1 MNACPPFG
9 AAGPASIAD
18 ALSKVDCLTAEATQV
33 SFNRLFGPGGSLT
46 PALTILLTL
55 YVAFFAVNLLT
66 GRSALRVSLMTPR
79 MMTMGLV
86 LTFVTSWIAYQS
98 VVWNLAIG
106 APDQVA
112 GILLGSQGSATQLF
126 ADRLDALFTAVTNA
140 ANSLAG
146 EPEASAKLAS
156 PSNML
161 WISALMLLLGT
172 VGVLVICRIAL
183 AALLMLG
190 PVFIVLALFQGTR
203 GLFEGWLKS
212 VVAFALVPLLTVI
225 MGSGAVIAILP
236 MVQGL
241 ATSGGEVS
249 LRTSVGILVAS
260 MVYFALM
267 FLVLELARSLT
278 SGWKLG
284 KAGER
289 AGPSETTAQ
298 SRADMLAVEK
308 TLAAA
313 PAAESFGADRV
324 RSAIASLSVTS
335 HESRVPAAALGG
347 SASTDL
353 ASLPRA
359 IPAEVSAGRHSLY
372 FSHRTHAKT
381 SNFSREIIR

>member
-1 MNACPPFG
+1 MNVCPPFG

-18 ALSKVDCLTAEATQV
+18 ALQKVDCLTAEATQV
-33 SFNRLFGPGGSLT
+33 SFNRLFGPAGSLT

-112 GILLGSQGSATQLF
+112 GILLGSDGSATQLF
-126 ADRLDALFTAVTNA
+126 ASRLDGLFNAVTNA

-241 ATSGGEVS
+241 GAGGHELS

-267 FLVLELARSLT
+267 FLVIELARSLT

-284 KAGER
+284 RGTEGAGAR
-289 AGPSETTAQ
+289 DSTSH
-298 SRADMLAVEK
+298 SRADALAVEK

-313 PAAESFGADRV
+313 PTADSFSSDRV

-335 HESRVPAAALGG
+335 NTSRMPAAAVVG
-347 SASTDL
+347 SSSGDL
-353 ASLPRA
+353 VSLPRA
-359 IPAEVSAGRHSLY
+359 IPAEMSAGRHSLY
-372 FSHRTHAKT
+372 FSHRTQANP
-381 SNFSREIIR
+381 SNFSREMIR

>member
-1 MNACPPFG
+1 MNVCPSFG
-9 AAGPASIAD
+9 AAGPSSIAD
-18 ALSKVDCLTAEATQV
+18 ALQKVDCMTADATQV
-33 SFNRLFGPGGSLT
+33 SFNRLFGAGGSLT

-86 LTFVTSWIAYQS
+86 LTFVTSWVAYQS
-98 VVWNLAIG
+98 VVWNLAVG

-112 GILLGSQGSATQLF
+112 GVLLGSGGSATHLF
-126 ADRLDALFTAVTNA
+126 ADRLDVLFTAVTNA

-161 WISALMLLLGT
+161 WMSALMLLLGT
-172 VGVLVICRIAL
+172 VGVLVVCRIAL

-212 VVAFALVPLLTVI
+212 VVGFALVPLLTVV
-225 MGSGAVIAILP
+225 MGSGAVVTILP

-267 FLVLELARSLT
+267 FLVVEVCLSLT
-278 SGWKLG
+278 RGWKLG
-284 KAGER
+284 KAAER
-289 AGPSETTAQ
+289 AGGAESTSH
-298 SRADMLAVEK
+298 SRADALAVEK

-313 PAAESFGADRV
+313 PAESFSADRV
-324 RSAIASLSVTS
+324 RSTIASLSAAS
-335 HESRVPAAALGG
+335 HASRVPVAALAG
-347 SASTDL
+347 SSSTQVI
-353 ASLPRA
+353 SQPRA
-359 IPAEVSAGRHSLY
+359 IPADVSVGRHSLY
-372 FSHRTHAKT
+372 FSHRTNARA
-381 SNFSREIIR
+381 SNHSREIIR

>member
-98 VVWNLAIG
+98 VVWNLAVG

-112 GILLGSQGSATQLF
+112 GVLLGSGGSATHLF

-140 ANSLAG
+140 ANSMSG
-146 EPEASAKLAS
+146 ETEASAKLAS

-172 VGVLVICRIAL
+172 VGVLVVCRIAL

-212 VVAFALVPLLTVI
+212 VVAFAMVPLLTVV
-225 MGSGAVIAILP
+225 MGSGAVVTIMP

-249 LRTSVGILVAS
+249 LRTSVGIMVAS

-267 FLVLELARSLT
+267 FLVVELARSLT
-278 SGWKLG
+278 SNWKLG
-284 KAGER
+284 KSAER
-289 AGPSETTAQ
+289 AGGDSKTH
-298 SRADMLAVEK
+298 SHADALAVEK
-308 TLAAA
+308 MRAAA
-313 PAAESFGADRV
+313 PAADSFGADRV
-324 RSAIASLSVTS
+324 RSTIASLSAAS
-335 HESRVPAAALGG
+335 HSSRVPAMSVVG
-347 SASTDL
+347 SSSTDL

-359 IPAEVSAGRHSLY
+359 FPADVSAGRHSLY
-372 FSHRTHAKT
+372 FSHRTQAKT

>member
-18 ALSKVDCLTAEATQV
+18 ALSKVDCLTAEATQM

-86 LTFVTSWIAYQS
+86 LTFVTSWVAYQS
-98 VVWNLAIG
+98 VVWNLAVG

-112 GILLGSQGSATQLF
+112 GVLLGSSGSATHLF
-126 ADRLDALFTAVTNA
+126 AGRLDALFTAVTGA
-140 ANSLAG
+140 ANSLSGEAEAG
-146 EPEASAKLAS
+146 AKLAS

-172 VGVLVICRIAL
+172 VGVLVVCRIAL

-190 PVFIVLALFQGTR
+190 PVFIVLALFPGTR

-212 VVAFALVPLLTVI
+212 VVAFALVPLLTVV
-225 MGSGAVIAILP
+225 MGSGAVVTIMP

-241 ATSGGEVS
+241 AAGGGEVS

-267 FLVLELARSLT
+267 FLVVELARSLT

-284 KAGER
+284 KAAER
-289 AGPSETTAQ
+289 AGGGDSTSH
-298 SRADMLAVEK
+298 SRADALAVEK

-313 PAAESFGADRV
+313 PAADSFGADRV
-324 RSAIASLSVTS
+324 RSTIASLTAAS
-335 HESRVPAAALGG
+335 HASRVPAMSVVG
-347 SASTDL
+347 STSTGL
-353 ASLPRA
+353 TSLPRA
-359 IPAEVSAGRHSLY
+359 IPADVSAGRHSLY
-372 FSHRTHAKT
+372 FSHRTQAKT
-381 SNFSREIIR
+381 SNFPREIIR

>member
-1 MNACPPFG
+1 MNACPAFG

-18 ALSKVDCLTAEATQV
+18 ALSKVDCLTAEATQM

-66 GRSALRVSLMTPR
+66 GRSALRLSLMTPR

-98 VVWNLAIG
+98 VVWNLAVG

-112 GILLGSQGSATQLF
+112 SVLLGSGGSATHLF

-172 VGVLVICRIAL
+172 VGVLVVCRIAL

-212 VVAFALVPLLTVI
+212 VVAFALVPLLTVV
-225 MGSGAVIAILP
+225 MGSGAVVTIMP

-241 ATSGGEVS
+241 AASGGEIS

-267 FLVLELARSLT
+267 FLVIELARSLT

-284 KAGER
+284 KSAER
-289 AGPSETTAQ
+289 AGRVESATH
-298 SRADMLAVEK
+298 SRADALAIEK
-308 TLAAA
+308 TMAAA
-313 PAAESFGADRV
+313 PAADSFGADRV
-324 RSAIASLSVTS
+324 RSTIASLSAAS
-335 HESRVPAAALGG
+335 HASRVPAMSVAG
-347 SASTDL
+347 SGSTDF
-353 ASLPRA
+353 ASPSRA
-359 IPAEVSAGRHSLY
+359 IPTAVSADRHSLY
-372 FSHRTHAKT
+372 FSHRTQTK
-381 SNFSREIIR
+381 SLNFSREIIR

>member
-9 AAGPASIAD
+9 AAGPASIAE

-98 VVWNLAIG
+98 VVWNLAVG

-112 GILLGSQGSATQLF
+112 GVLLGSSGSATHLF

-140 ANSLAG
+140 ANSLSG
-146 EPEASAKLAS
+146 EAEASAKLAS

-172 VGVLVICRIAL
+172 VGVLVVCRIAL

-212 VVAFALVPLLTVI
+212 VVALALVPLLTVV
-225 MGSGAVIAILP
+225 MGSGAVITIMP

-249 LRTSVGILVAS
+249 LRTSVGIMVAS

-267 FLVLELARSLT
+267 FLVVELARSLT
-278 SGWKLG
+278 SHWKLG
-284 KAGER
+284 KSAER
-289 AGPSETTAQ
+289 AGSDSATH
-298 SRADMLAVEK
+298 SRADALAVEK

-313 PAAESFGADRV
+313 PPADSFGADRV
-324 RSAIASLSVTS
+324 RSTIASLTAASQSSRIPAVSVVGAS
-335 HESRVPAAALGG
+335 
-347 SASTDL
+347 STDL
-353 ASLPRA
+353 TSLPRSF
-359 IPAEVSAGRHSLY
+359 PADVS
-372 FSHRTHAKT
+372 
-381 SNFSREIIR
+381 

>member
-1 MNACPPFG
+1 MSACPAFG

-18 ALSKVDCLTAEATQV
+18 ALSKVDCLTAEATQM

-66 GRSALRVSLMTPR
+66 GRSTLRLSLMTPK

-98 VVWNLAIG
+98 VVWNLAVG

-112 GILLGSQGSATQLF
+112 SVLLGSSGSATHLF

-146 EPEASAKLAS
+146 ESEPGAKLAS

-172 VGVLVICRIAL
+172 VGVLVVCRIAL

-212 VVAFALVPLLTVI
+212 VVAFAMVPLLTVV
-225 MGSGAVIAILP
+225 MGSGAVITIMP

-241 ATSGGEVS
+241 ATSGGEIS

-267 FLVLELARSLT
+267 FLVIELARSLT

-284 KAGER
+284 KSAER
-289 AGPSETTAQ
+289 AGGGESAAH
-298 SRADMLAVEK
+298 SRADALAIEK

-313 PAAESFGADRV
+313 PAADSFGADRV
-324 RSAIASLSVTS
+324 RSTIASLSAAS
-335 HESRVPAAALGG
+335 HSSRVPAMSAAGSGSSDVAALQ
-347 SASTDL
+347 
-353 ASLPRA
+353 RA
-359 IPAEVSAGRHSLY
+359 IPSEASAGRHSLY
-372 FSHRTHAKT
+372 FSHRTQAKT
-381 SNFSREIIR
+381 FNFSREIIR

>member
-1 MNACPPFG
+1 MSVCPPFG

-18 ALSKVDCLTAEATQV
+18 ALHKVDCLTAEATQV

-112 GILLGSQGSATQLF
+112 GVLLGSDGSATQLF
-126 ADRLDALFTAVTNA
+126 ASRLDGLFSAVTNA

-172 VGVLVICRIAL
+172 VGVLVVCRIAL

-212 VVAFALVPLLTVI
+212 VVGFALVPLLTVI

-241 ATSGGEVS
+241 ATSGGELS

-260 MVYFALM
+260 VVYFALM
-267 FLVLELARSLT
+267 FLVVELALSLT
-278 SGWKLG
+278 RGWKLG
-284 KAGER
+284 KGNER
-289 AGPSETTAQ
+289 AESADSTIH
-298 SRADMLAVEK
+298 SRADALAVQK
-308 TLAAA
+308 ALAAAA
-313 PAAESFGADRV
+313 PADSFSSDRV

-335 HESRVPAAALGG
+335 NASRVPAAQFMG
-347 SASTDL
+347 SRSTDPV
-353 ASLPRA
+353 SLSLVAPEMRT
-359 IPAEVSAGRHSLY
+359 GRHSLY
-372 FSHRTHAKT
+372 YSHRTQAST
-381 SNFSREIIR
+381 SNFSREMIR

>member
-1 MNACPPFG
+1 MSACPAFG

-18 ALSKVDCLTAEATQV
+18 ALSKVDCLTAEATQM

-66 GRSALRVSLMTPR
+66 GRSALRLSLMTPR

-98 VVWNLAIG
+98 VVWNLAVG

-112 GILLGSQGSATQLF
+112 SVLLGSNGSATHLF

-146 EPEASAKLAS
+146 EQEASAKLAS

-161 WISALMLLLGT
+161 WMSALMLLLGT
-172 VGVLVICRIAL
+172 VGVLVVCRIAL

-212 VVAFALVPLLTVI
+212 VVAFAMVPLLTVV
-225 MGSGAVIAILP
+225 MGSGAVITIMP

-241 ATSGGEVS
+241 ATSGGEIS

-267 FLVLELARSLT
+267 FLVIELARSLT

-284 KAGER
+284 KSTEGAG
-289 AGPSETTAQ
+289 
-298 SRADMLAVEK
+298 RADSTTHSRVEALATEK
-308 TLAAA
+308 SLAAA
-313 PAAESFGADRV
+313 PAVDSFGSDRV
-324 RSAIASLSVTS
+324 RSTIASISAAS
-335 HESRVPAAALGG
+335 HASRVPAMSVAG
-347 SASTDL
+347 SNSSDL
-353 ASLPRA
+353 ASIPRA
-359 IPAEVSAGRHSLY
+359 VPAGVDRHSLY
-372 FSHRTHAKT
+372 FSHRTQMKT